1 MTQANLADTMRNP
14 AFYPHRPATVEMVQT
29 HISYIFIAGNLVFKV
44 KKGVDFGFLDFT
56 TLEKRLYY
64 CEQELRLNQRLAPE
78 IYLSLE
84 TISQAPDG
92 SLVWGDNGNIVDYA
106 VKMKKLPEDRML
118 YRLLREGAVTTSVMD
133 EIAHRVFLFH
143 EKAETGGKIDLGGN
157 IATIRHNH
165 NENFEQT
172 EPFVNITISEEQFS
186 FIKHYALSFI
196 SDNEPLF
203 KARVDRHRIRDCHGD
218 LHLQHIC
225 IADSILIFDC
235 IEFNE
240 RFRYLDVAA
249 EIAFLAMDLDFN
261 GYGDFSRAFLD
272 AYLKY
277 SKDGEIEQLAN
288 FYQCYFAYVRG
299 KVTGFK
305 INDPAVGAEERSAAI
320 ETAARY
326 FDLAFHYAAKPKK
339 PVLILIVGLMGTGKS
354 VLARSLETPL
364 QAKIIRSD
372 VVRKELLDISPLD
385 HHYDD
390 FGKGIYSH
398 HISEMTYHRMFD
410 LAKASLH
417 SGENTIIDASFK
429 ERHAR
434 KSALELARSLG
445 VDCVL
450 FECTCPDEIVKT
462 RLDDRMRAADEP
474 SDGRWE
480 IFQAQKKDFEP
491 ITEEDLKPLH
501 VVIDTSQSPA
511 QCCSNALEKMKEL
524 H

>member
-1 MTQANLADTMRNP
+1 MHNP

-29 HISYIFIAGNLVFKV
+29 HISYIFIAGDLVYKV

-56 TLEKRLYY
+56 TLEKRHYY
-64 CEQELRLNQRLAPE
+64 CKQELRLNQRLAPE
-78 IYLSLE
+78 IYLSME

-92 SLVWGDNGNIVDYA
+92 AFMWGDEGVIVDYA
-106 VKMKKLPEDRML
+106 VKMKKLPEERML

-133 EIAHRVFLFH
+133 AIAHRVFLFH
-143 EKAETGGKIDLGGN
+143 EKAETGGEIDRGGS
-157 IATIRHNH
+157 IETIRHNH
-165 NENFEQT
+165 TENFEQT
-172 EPFVNITISEEQFS
+172 EPFINVTISKEQFS
-186 FIKHYALSFI
+186 FIKQYALSFI

-203 KARVDRHRIRDCHGD
+203 EARVARHRIRDCHGD

-261 GYGDFSRAFLD
+261 GYNDFSRAFVE

-277 SKDGEIEQLAN
+277 SKDSEIEKLIN

-305 INDPAVGAEERSAAI
+305 IHDPAVGAEERSNAI
-320 ETAARY
+320 ETASRY
-326 FDLAFHYAAKPKK
+326 FNLAFRYATKPKH
-339 PVLILIVGLMGTGKS
+339 PALILVAGLMGTGKS
-354 VLARSLETPL
+354 VLARALETPL

-372 VVRKELLDISPLD
+372 VVRKELLDISPRD

-390 FGKGIYSH
+390 FGKGIYSDNV
-398 HISEMTYHRMFD
+398 SEMTYTKIFN
-410 LAKASLH
+410 LAKSSLQ
-417 SGENTIIDASFK
+417 SGVNTIIDASFK
-429 ERHAR
+429 ERHLR
-434 KSALELARSLG
+434 KSALELAHSLG
-445 VDCVL
+445 VDFFLLECV
-450 FECTCPDEIVKT
+450 CPDEIIKR
-462 RLDDRMRAADEP
+462 RLDDRMKTAEDP

-491 ITEEDLKPLH
+491 IHEDELTH
-501 VVIDTSQSPA
+501 RHIIIDTSQSPA
-511 QCCSNALEKMKEL
+511 QCCDNALKMMNGL
-524 H
+524 Q